1 MMNWIRIVKTF
12 TLLEQPQEHNHDEL
26 DEDCEVLPPTRP
38 DVRCI
43 IANFMVAP
51 TRPNLSSII
60 ANFMVAPLY
69 FPYGLQVI
77 FFCLLSS
84 LKLFKLV
91 VVVKFTCSSHLLHE
105 L

>member
-51 TRPNLSSII
+51 
-60 ANFMVAPLY
+60 LY